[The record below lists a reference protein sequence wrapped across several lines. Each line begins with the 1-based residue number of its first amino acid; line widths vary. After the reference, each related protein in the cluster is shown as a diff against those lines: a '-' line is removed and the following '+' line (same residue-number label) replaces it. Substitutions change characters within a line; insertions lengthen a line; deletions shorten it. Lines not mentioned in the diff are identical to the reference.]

1 MLAGKLGGVQVVH
14 QAEDHWFDPSES
26 FSEAIEIWTVGLGRH
41 VWFWTIGRR
50 TLFTK

>member
-1 MLAGKLGGVQVVH
+1 MFAGKLGGVQVVR
-14 QAEDHWFDPSES
+14 QVEDHWFDPSES
-26 FSEAIEIWTVGLGRH
+26 FGEAIEIWTVGLGCH